1 MLKYQLQSGAKV
13 EFNLG
18 TIEQALGLYRALIYE
33 CKNSGLDV
41 TVLEG
46 DTVLDVVMKNKEA
59 ILNILGSEHVI
70 ECIKEC
76 CSKVLYNGQKFS
88 MNLFEEE
95 KARQDWERIMQNMQN
110 GVNFPGNPW
119 NGPDD
124 DDSDDD
130 QDDDDSLN

>member
-33 CKNSGLDV
+33 CKNAGLDV

-59 ILNILGSEHVI
+59 ILNILGSEPVL
-70 ECIKEC
+70 ESIKEC
-76 CSKVLYNGQKFS
+76 CAKVLYNGQKFS
-88 MNLFEEE
+88 MDLFEEE
-95 KARQDWERIMQNMQN
+95 KARQDFFPLMMLV
-110 GVNFPGNPW
+110 GVENVRPFFPNLHTAY
-119 NGPDD
+119 
-124 DDSDDD
+124 SIIL
-130 QDDDDSLN
+130 SLVLKQ

>member
-33 CKNSGLDV
+33 CKNAGLDV

-59 ILNILGSEHVI
+59 LLNILGSEHVI

-88 MNLFEEE
+88 MDLFEEE
-95 KARQDWERIMQNMQN
+95 KARQDFFPLMMLV
-110 GVNFPGNPW
+110 GVENVRPFFPNLHTAY
-119 NGPDD
+119 
-124 DDSDDD
+124 SIIL
-130 QDDDDSLN
+130 SLVLKQ

>member
-33 CKNSGLDV
+33 CKNAGLDV

-95 KARQDWERIMQNMQN
+95 KARQDFFPLMMLV
-110 GVNFPGNPW
+110 GVENVRPFFPNLHTAY
-119 NGPDD
+119 
-124 DDSDDD
+124 SIIL
-130 QDDDDSLN
+130 SLVLKQ

>member
-33 CKNSGLDV
+33 CKNAGLDV

-88 MNLFEEE
+88 MVLFEEE
-95 KARQDWERIMQNMQN
+95 KARQDFFPLMMLV
-110 GVNFPGNPW
+110 GVENVRPFFPNLHTAY
-119 NGPDD
+119 
-124 DDSDDD
+124 SIIL
-130 QDDDDSLN
+130 SLVLKQ

>member
-33 CKNSGLDV
+33 CKNAGLDV

-88 MNLFEEE
+88 MDLFEEE
-95 KARQDWERIMQNMQN
+95 KARQDFFPLMMLV
-110 GVNFPGNPW
+110 GVENVRPFFPNLHTAY
-119 NGPDD
+119 
-124 DDSDDD
+124 SIIL
-130 QDDDDSLN
+130 SLVLKQ

>member
-33 CKNSGLDV
+33 CKNAGLDV

-88 MNLFEEE
+88 MDLFEEE
-95 KARQDWERIMQNMQN
+95 KARQDFFPLMMLV
-110 GVNFPGNPW
+110 GVENVRPFFPNLHIAY
-119 NGPDD
+119 
-124 DDSDDD
+124 SIIL
-130 QDDDDSLN
+130 SLVLKQ

>member
-95 KARQDWERIMQNMQN
+95 KARQDFFPLMMLV
-110 GVNFPGNPW
+110 GVENVRPFFPNLHTAY
-119 NGPDD
+119 
-124 DDSDDD
+124 SIIL
-130 QDDDDSLN
+130 SLVLKQ